1 MYYVINSILM
11 SIRQG
16 IKWIKSRYGDSLVVI
31 RLTQRNYLD
40 RIERAVSN
48 GDVVLLENI
57 GESVDAVLEPLLG
70 RVLIRK
76 GRVLKVDKYW
86 EHNKKNLENT
96 SCRIFSL
103 YKNYKL
109 CSDCRTSVSYS
120 SGSELNMKLIMRKVT
135 VSDW

>member
-1 MYYVINSILM
+1 M
-11 SIRQG
+11 
-16 IKWIKSRYGDSLVVI
+16 VI

-76 GRVLKVDKYW
+76 GKVLKVD
-86 EHNKKNLENT
+86 
-96 SCRIFSL
+96 
-103 YKNYKL
+103 
-109 CSDCRTSVSYS
+109 V
-120 SGSELNMKLIMRKVT
+120 
-135 VSDW
+135 